1 MKEDKGMG
9 GNAAKP
15 RDEADAGLARRA
27 VLTGGAAAG
36 LILPTLLRPT
46 PARAA
51 PAGIPADGKIA
62 FKVMRKGA
70 HIGEHTLRFEQ
81 DGDNLTVNVEVRI
94 TVHVGPVPVYHH
106 VQRCTEHWKG
116 DRFMALESHTTSN
129 VSTDTVTARRTADGV
144 RIEAADGKAIMA
156 PAETLPLTHWNR
168 FAYQG
173 PLFDPQAGKLLKET
187 LVSRGDDTI
196 QAADGSSIHVTR
208 WSVTGDGVMDDY
220 YDSGGVWAG
229 LHVKVRDGS
238 RVEYLR
244 L

>member
-1 MKEDKGMG
+1 MG
-9 GNAAKP
+9 GNV
-15 RDEADAGLARRA
+15 AGPTGQAHGGLGRRA
-27 VLTGGAAAG
+27 FLTGGAAAG
-36 LILPTLLRPT
+36 LALPLLRP
-46 PARAA
+46 ARALAA
-51 PAGIPADGKIA
+51 PPGIPPDGKVA

-70 HIGEHTLRFEQ
+70 HIGEHALRFDQ
-81 DGDNLTVNVEVRI
+81 DGDGLTIHVDVRI

-116 DRFMALESHTTSN
+116 DRFVALESTTTSN
-129 VSTDTVTARRTADGV
+129 IAEETVTARRTADGV
-144 RIEAADGKAIMA
+144 RIEPAGGKPYTAS
-156 PAETLPLTHWNR
+156 PDVLPLTHWNR

-173 PLFDPQAGKLLKET
+173 PLFDPQGGKLLKET
-187 LVSRGDDTI
+187 LVARADDTI
-196 QAADGSSIHVTR
+196 QQADGSSIRVTR

-220 YDSGGVWAG
+220 YDVNGVWAG

>member
-1 MKEDKGMG
+1 MG
-9 GNAAKP
+9 GDVAAP
-15 RDEADAGLARRA
+15 AAGAHRRLARRA
-27 VLTGGAAAG
+27 FLAGAAAAG
-36 LILPTLLRPT
+36 LGLPLLRPGL
-46 PARAA
+46 ARAA
-51 PAGIPADGKIA
+51 LAGIPADGKVA

-70 HIGEHTLRFEQ
+70 HIGEHSLRFDM
-81 DGDNLTVNVEVRI
+81 DGDTLTVQTDVRI

-106 VQRCTEHWKG
+106 TQRCTEHWKG
-116 DRFMALESHTTSN
+116 DRFLALESTTNSN
-129 VSTDTVTARRTADGV
+129 VSHATVTARRTGDGV
-144 RIEAADGKAIMA
+144 RVEPAGGAAYTA
-156 PAETLPLTHWNR
+156 PAEALPLTHWNR

-173 PLFDPQAGKLLKET
+173 PLFDPQDGRLLKET
-187 LVSRGDDTI
+187 LVGRAEDMI
-196 QAADGSSIHVTR
+196 QTADGSSLKVTR

>member
-1 MKEDKGMG
+1 MG
-9 GNAAKP
+9 ADAAGP
-15 RDEADAGLARRA
+15 QDEAHAGLARRA
-27 VLTGGAAAG
+27 VLTGVAAAG
-36 LILPTLLRPT
+36 LVLPALLRPM
-46 PARAA
+46 PAHAA
-51 PAGIPADGKIA
+51 PAGIPPDGKIA

-70 HIGEHTLRFEQ
+70 HIGEHTLRFDQ
-81 DGDNLTVNVEVRI
+81 DGDALTVNVEVRI

-106 VQRCTEHWKG
+106 VQRCTEHWKA

-129 VSTDTVTARRTADGV
+129 VSVQKVAARRTSDGV
-144 RIEAADGKAIMA
+144 RIEPADGQPFTA
-156 PAETLPLTHWNR
+156 PAEILPLTHWNR

-173 PLFDPQAGKLLKET
+173 PLFDPQAGTLLKET

-196 QAADGSSIHVTR
+196 QAADGSSIRVTR

-220 YDSGGVWAG
+220 YDAGGVWAG

-238 RVEYLR
+238 EVQYLR

>member
-1 MKEDKGMG
+1 MG
-9 GNAAKP
+9 GDAAGP
-15 RDEADAGLARRA
+15 EGWAQAGLKRRA
-27 VLTGGAAAG
+27 FLTGGAATG
-36 LILPTLLRPT
+36 LILPGLLA
-46 PARAA
+46 PARAGAA
-51 PAGIPADGKIA
+51 PAGVPPDGKLA

-81 DGDNLTVNVEVRI
+81 DGDSLTVHVEVRI
-94 TVHVGPVPVYHH
+94 TVHIGPVPVYHH
-106 VQRCTEHWKG
+106 LQRCTEHWKG
-116 DRFMALESHTTSN
+116 DRFMALESSTSSN
-129 VSTDTVTARRTADGV
+129 ISQETVAARRTADGV
-144 RIEAADGKAIMA
+144 RIEPADGSPYTA
-156 PAETLPLTHWNR
+156 PAEILPLTHWNR

-173 PLFDPQAGKLLKET
+173 PLFDPQNGKSLKET

-196 QAADGSSIHVTR
+196 PQADGSSIHVTR

-220 YDSGGVWAG
+220 YDAGGVWAG

>member
-1 MKEDKGMG
+1 MG
-9 GNAAKP
+9 GDAAGP
-15 RDEADAGLARRA
+15 RDEAHAGVARRA
-27 VLTGGAAAG
+27 FLTGGAAAG
-36 LILPTLLRPT
+36 LILPGLLRPT
-46 PARAA
+46 PVLAA

-70 HIGEHTLRFEQ
+70 HIGEHSLRFEQ
-81 DGDNLTVNVEVRI
+81 DGDNLTVHVEVRI
-94 TVHVGPVPVYHH
+94 TVRVGPVPVYHH
-106 VQRCTEHWKG
+106 TQRCTEHWKG
-116 DRFMALESHTTSN
+116 DRFAALESHTTSN
-129 VSTDTVTARRTADGV
+129 VSTETVSARRTADGV
-144 RIEAADGKAIMA
+144 RIDAADGKTLMA
-156 PAETLPLTHWNR
+156 PAEALPLTHWNR

-196 QAADGSSIHVTR
+196 QAADGSSIRVTR

-220 YDSGGVWAG
+220 YDANGVWAG
-229 LHVKVRDGS
+229 LRVKVRDGS